1 MRYNQTMLAVLI
13 VVINTI
19 LTVYVV
25 LLNLNAQTK
34 MPEKQNQEN
43 TRHQAWLKL
52 DAKLQKECV
61 NILTNGHW
69 YEPKDDLEQTYSN
82 HLNGDKTMQWVT
94 SDRSHC
100 RLHDYTWME
109 ALQCFKTVNS
119 KSYNNNTE
127 SALIEIY
134 GDSRARQVY
143 SSMIAILAGS
153 ETVYDNA
160 DNWRN
165 FYKDWSANRTIFN
178 FKISQYYAMDMV
190 GKSRIQKA
198 VKNNHASW
206 LNLIPAMT
214 LHPLVMSGKEQNP
227 EKYELLKNGSVQL
240 AGIMNTLDYLEN
252 TMIPDLLELDTTT
265 IFMDSEPIWPEK
277 FSLDGK
283 RNELI
288 EVYHE
293 GVGRLIPE
301 EGLQG
306 KIFRMSVNV
315 KTVVAKNGIYMLPDG
330 KHLIKKDT
338 EVEHPPPMKAN
349 LNLILNFMCN
359 DVVKPLDSTCC
370 RTGYEV

>member
-25 LLNLNAQTK
+25 LLNLDAQTK
-34 MPEKQNQEN
+34 MPEKQNQNLEN

-52 DAKLQKECV
+52 DANLQKECV

-127 SALIEIY
+127 SALIEIF

-143 SSMIAILAGS
+143 SSLIAILAGS

-178 FKISQYYAMDMV
+178 FKIS
-190 GKSRIQKA
+190 
-198 VKNNHASW
+198 
-206 LNLIPAMT
+206 
-214 LHPLVMSGKEQNP
+214 
-227 EKYELLKNGSVQL
+227 LKQ
-240 AGIMNTLDYLEN
+240 
-252 TMIPDLLELDTTT
+252 
-265 IFMDSEPIWPEK
+265 DSHN
-277 FSLDGK
+277 SL
-283 RNELI
+283 
-288 EVYHE
+288 
-293 GVGRLIPE
+293 
-301 EGLQG
+301 
-306 KIFRMSVNV
+306 
-315 KTVVAKNGIYMLPDG
+315 T
-330 KHLIKKDT
+330 
-338 EVEHPPPMKAN
+338 N
-349 LNLILNFMCN
+349 LN
-359 DVVKPLDSTCC
+359 VVQC
-370 RTGYEV
+370 RSYIY